1 MRKTIALLS
10 LALVIIASCKDATLR
25 ESSRDEQELAALE
38 EKVLAVEIISD
49 YRLISYDRPLDETAD
64 AEFIDAE
71 TMSAMRKSRLYR
83 GKMAQATK
91 GGIDSSPDTLSVS
104 EQIPFC
110 ADITESTLIYQDG
123 RSAYMQETDLNPE
136 LNPLLSFHETEM
148 DLSKCVAKVEIKEG
162 MATTYNNKGEI
173 LSQNEVAM
181 PDYSEYLEEMENA
194 KAEASAETKSG
205 IKRDINWLR
214 NKMEAQCATKAGGAS
229 SYKIYEHGD
238 KVVLEQYINGTK
250 ADEGTTVRT
259 ILSSDIARNYGFDQL
274 EGGKLKVRCRHSFE
288 NSSLATKS
296 SNMPVKDVSDDNP
309 SKTILEEITCLSDGT
324 PMLKVLEKNYRR
336 NTIKFNIK

>member
-10 LALVIIASCKDATLR
+10 LALVIIASCKDAALR

-123 RSAYMQETDLNPE
+123 RSAYMQETNLNPE

-162 MATTYNNKGEI
+162 MATTYTTIKVKSCLRTKLQCRTTQNI
-173 LSQNEVAM
+173 LKKWKTQKPQPLQRPNRES
-181 PDYSEYLEEMENA
+181 
-194 KAEASAETKSG
+194 SATLTGSA
-205 IKRDINWLR
+205 IKW
-214 NKMEAQCATKAGGAS
+214 
-229 SYKIYEHGD
+229 
-238 KVVLEQYINGTK
+238 
-250 ADEGTTVRT
+250 
-259 ILSSDIARNYGFDQL
+259 
-274 EGGKLKVRCRHSFE
+274 
-288 NSSLATKS
+288 
-296 SNMPVKDVSDDNP
+296 
-309 SKTILEEITCLSDGT
+309 
-324 PMLKVLEKNYRR
+324 RR
-336 NTIKFNIK
+336 NVQQKQGAHLLIRYTSTVTR